1 MNPNTIKV
9 LTCLKDS
16 DTNLT
21 ASQISVRTGLSIT
34 EVEEAVVEA
43 YKLGYVE

>member
-1 MNPNTIKV
+1 MIKV
-9 LTCLKDS
+9 LQCLADS
-16 DTNLT
+16 DVNLT
-21 ASQISVRTGLSIT
+21 ASQISGRTGLSIT